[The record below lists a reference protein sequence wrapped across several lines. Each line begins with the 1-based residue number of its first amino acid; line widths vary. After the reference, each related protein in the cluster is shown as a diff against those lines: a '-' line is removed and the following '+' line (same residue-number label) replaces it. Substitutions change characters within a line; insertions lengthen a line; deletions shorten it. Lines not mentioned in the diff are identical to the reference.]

1 MQYNSQYHHKE
12 GFLFVCFLFLEEQQE
27 IFLEP
32 AFKDHH

>member
-1 MQYNSQYHHKE
+1 MQYNSQYHKE

-27 IFLEP
+27 IFLKT